1 MELSN
6 TTGIVTGASRGIG
19 VFIAEA
25 LADKGVSLAL
35 AARSADDLAHTAER
49 ITGRGIK
56 AIAIP
61 TDVTKREDL
70 ESLVERTTR
79 ELGPVDLL
87 INNAGVE
94 MVGYFERLDP
104 DGIERAIHVNL
115 TSLIFLTRLVVPSRI
130 ERGRGH
136 VCNIASAAGKAARPY
151 GSVYSA
157 TKHGV
162 VGFSWSLRAELG
174 TSGVEVSVVCP
185 SYVSDVGM
193 FARRDAGKP
202 PRALATCT
210 PEEVARQ
217 VVKSIETNRA
227 EVVVGSPIVRLSDV
241 VHALSPDLAI
251 SIGKRGPYRFLKR
264 EATGSE

>member
-6 TTGIVTGASRGIG
+6 TVGILTGASRGIG
-19 VFIAEA
+19 IFIAEA
-25 LADKGVSLAL
+25 LADNGLSLAL
-35 AARSADDLAHTAER
+35 AARSADELEQTAER
-49 ITGRGIK
+49 IRGRGVK

-61 TDVTKREDL
+61 TDVTKREGL
-70 ESLVERTTR
+70 MNLVDRTTR
-79 ELGPVDLL
+79 ELGPIDLL

-104 DGIERAIHVNL
+104 DGIERAIHINL
-115 TSLIFLTRLVVPSRI
+115 TSLISLTRLVVPSMI
-130 ERGRGH
+130 ERRRGH

-151 GSVYSA
+151 GSVYAA

-162 VGFSWSLRAELG
+162 VGFSWSLRAELEAR
-174 TSGVEVSVVCP
+174 GVEVSVVCP
-185 SYVSDVGM
+185 SYVSGVGM

-210 PEEVARQ
+210 PERVARQ

-227 EVVVGSPIVRLSDV
+227 EVVVGSPLVRFSDV

-251 SIGKRGPYRFLKR
+251 SIGKRGPYGFLKR